1 MTEHP
6 TNSVFVG
13 ALILGAGKS
22 ARMGRPK
29 LLLPWAGTTVLGH
42 LIQQWNRLGVKQIA
56 LVSAVGDTALKKEL
70 DRLEFP
76 IAARIHNPEP
86 ERGMFSSI
94 QCAAS
99 WPGWNAVL
107 THWAIV
113 LGDQPHLRENTLRA
127 VLDFSAAHPQKVCSP
142 KQHGHR
148 RHPVMLPRIAFERLA
163 GSGAANLREF
173 LLSCEEA
180 HCDLQDPGLELDIDH
195 PQDYEKA
202 LKLGML
208 YKPVG

>member
-6 TNSVFVG
+6 PNSVFVG

-22 ARMGRPK
+22 ARMGQPK
-29 LLLPWAGTTVLGH
+29 LLLPWGGATVLGH
-42 LIQQWNRLGVKQIA
+42 LLEQWKRLGVEQIA
-56 LVSAVGDTALKKEL
+56 VVCAAGDAALKKEL

-94 QCAAS
+94 QCAAA
-99 WPGWNAVL
+99 WPGWNPAL
-107 THWAIV
+107 THLAIV
-113 LGDQPHLRENTLRA
+113 LGDQPHLRQKTLRA

-142 KQHGHR
+142 RQHGHR
-148 RHPVMLPRIAFERLA
+148 HHPVLLPRTAFEHLP

-173 LLSCEEA
+173 LLGCEEA
-180 HCDLQDPGLELDIDH
+180 HCDLEDPGLDLDIDH
-195 PQDYEKA
+195 PKDYEKA
-202 LKLGML
+202 LKLGMTDAL
-208 YKPVG
+208 